1 MQELLISS
9 EPANFASPRFPSFP
23 SMPKVPA
30 TGQAFGLAI
39 EIANAFSSRV
49 GVGEVVT
56 SNIRRLHKLSRAL
69 PPSPILSTVSV
80 KIGKS

>member
-9 EPANFASPRFPSFP
+9 EPANFASACFLLS
-23 SMPKVPA
+23 SMPKILA
-30 TGQAFGLAI
+30 TGQAYGLAI

-56 SNIRRLHKLSRAL
+56 VEYPT
-69 PPSPILSTVSV
+69 PPQVIACV
-80 KIGKS
+80 KTGG